1 MQSSVDVRALGRL
14 LRHVVRRERELAKE
28 QALQRG
34 TAVTYQVEERD
45 RLAHVLLKA
54 HVLHRVSL
62 LALQGN
68 ALHRTQ
74 IRAVLDNHVRHAGGR
89 QARRERERV
98 RGYALSALSVS
109 IVGMIHPAL
118 VVLAAAVRGVGSRRF
133 DGRRARIALRVRRA
147 GAGIHLDRVHV
158 TRDGGKPSL
167 PQCLDLHMIVTS
179 NMTANHHVPVL
190 FSVVKAS

>member
-1 MQSSVDVRALGRL
+1 M
-14 LRHVVRRERELAKE
+14 
-28 QALQRG
+28 
-34 TAVTYQVEERD
+34 
-45 RLAHVLLKA
+45 
-54 HVLHRVSL
+54 LHRVSL

-158 TRDGGKPSL
+158 TRDGGEARL
-167 PQCLDLHMIVTS
+167 PQNLHLHIVVTT
-179 NMTANHHVPVL
+179 NVTTNHHIPVL
-190 FSVVKAS
+190 VGIAKTSQHAGYSITIGCMPDRMRIDAQR